1 MVLAGLATQA
11 VTDRLPK
18 VIKPGVHAVLD
29 YVVAGAFITMGAFFW
44 KSNKRASIAALA
56 CGGTA
61 LANSLLTDYPG
72 GVKPMIS
79 FETHGKIDAGLAG
92 ITATMPTFLAFGDE
106 DEAKYFRGAALVE
119 TVITG
124 MTDFGQDTGKVLQMP
139 KREWA

>member
-1 MVLAGLATQA
+1 MALAGLATQA

-29 YVVAGAFITMGAFFW
+29 YAVAGAFLTMGAFFW
-44 KSNKRASIAALA
+44 KSNKRASIAAFSCA
-56 CGGTA
+56 GAA
-61 LANSLLTDYPG
+61 LANSMLTDYPG